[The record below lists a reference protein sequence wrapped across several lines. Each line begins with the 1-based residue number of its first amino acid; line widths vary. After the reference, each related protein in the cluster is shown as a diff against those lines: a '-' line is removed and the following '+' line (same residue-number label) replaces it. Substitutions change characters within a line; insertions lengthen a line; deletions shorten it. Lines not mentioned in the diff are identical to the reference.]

1 MLDMVVACDTADTVR
16 PRACAWSAARSPGP
30 SDSYSMG
37 LLRPLRF
44 DDDREPM
51 RRSDNHAAL
60 TDEVTRFQTEVRR
73 LALAAVREVI
83 RQELDRKLAKRPPA
97 RQDAGS
103 RGRADTAVASVAART
118 REPPAAPR
126 KREPL
131 AAPRTREPPSPRTPE
146 PPSGPGTLEPAA
158 MPRTPEPPATPPSD
172 GRKRVPWTRETVVS
186 ELASWMLSGMAI
198 DASFVTRYGPRGLVA
213 ATRRIFGRFE
223 AALNVAAL
231 HISKLYPE
239 GPPTKP
245 GASGR

>member
-1 MLDMVVACDTADTVR
+1 
-16 PRACAWSAARSPGP
+16 
-30 SDSYSMG
+30 
-37 LLRPLRF
+37 
-44 DDDREPM
+44 M

-97 RQDAGS
+97 RQGAGS
-103 RGRADTAVASVAART
+103 RGRADTAVAPVAART

-126 KREPL
+126 KRELLAAPGIREPL
-131 AAPRTREPPSPRTPE
+131 AAPGAREPPPA
-146 PPSGPGTLEPAA
+146 PGTLEPAA
-158 MPRTPEPPATPPSD
+158 MPRTTEPPVTPPSD